1 MPVKIYS
8 INNCQYCDTLK
19 QILTAS
25 LIPYEEVKVI
35 RMGEEGE
42 GIAFSKYL
50 ELEPDIPLI
59 QRCTFPQV
67 YIDGEYTG
75 DIKSTLR
82 YIQNANK

>member
-1 MPVKIYS
+1 MTVKIYS

-19 QILTAS
+19 EILTAS

-42 GIAFSKYL
+42 GILFSKYL
-50 ELEPDIPLI
+50 ELEPAIPLI

-67 YIDGEYTG
+67 YIDGKYTG
-75 DIKSTLR
+75 DIKSTLG
-82 YIQNANK
+82 YIQNGNK

>member
-1 MPVKIYS
+1 MTVKIYS

-19 QILTAS
+19 QILTKS

-35 RMGEEGE
+35 RMGEEGV
-42 GIAFSKYL
+42 GIPFSKYL

-67 YIDGEYTG
+67 YIDGKYTG

-82 YIQNANK
+82 YIQDANK

>member
-1 MPVKIYS
+1 MSVKIYS
-8 INNCQYCDTLK
+8 INNCRYCDTLK
-19 QILTAS
+19 QILTKS

-42 GIAFSKYL
+42 GILFSKYL

-67 YIDGEYTG
+67 YIDGKYTG

-82 YIQNANK
+82 YIQDANK